1 MVLVVVLA
9 LAACTESVAGRA
21 MRATDRSSGLPTSAK
36 PARARDL
43 LLQDGDRAPFGQVT
57 QSRVGDSYFTSAVPP
72 ECSAALLFKG
82 SPLRPDGSS
91 DHAEAAYNV
100 TGPLPY
106 AESVDVYTNVLNVH
120 DVVWNGFRDVSHCR
134 GDAVGVSRAGR
145 STPMRLRYF
154 ATLSDGVLVWTMS
167 NPRWTCDY
175 GLAVVPHAV
184 LVLSACGF
192 KPDSPWRNGRRNG
205 GPNWTARFNASPM
218 LFAGG
223 FEPAKRGQSHGGL
236 GILKCVPR
244 PTIGSRRRPTVN
256 CAARGALPRPR

>member
-1 MVLVVVLA
+1 MLGG
-9 LAACTESVAGRA
+9 AAV
-21 MRATDRSSGLPTSAK
+21 
-36 PARARDL
+36 
-43 LLQDGDRAPFGQVT
+43 Q
-57 QSRVGDSYFTSAVPP
+57 
-72 ECSAALLFKG
+72 G

-192 KPDSPWRNGRRNG
+192 KPGFPMAEWASKRRAQLDS
-205 GPNWTARFNASPM
+205 
-218 LFAGG
+218 
-223 FEPAKRGQSHGGL
+223 Q
-236 GILKCVPR
+236 V
-244 PTIGSRRRPTVN
+244 
-256 CAARGALPRPR
+256 

>member
-1 MVLVVVLA
+1 MACLGRPGCRGWAGASLVLVVVLA

-120 DVVWNGFRDVSHCR
+120 DVVPRRVPLPWRCR
-134 GDAVGVSRAGR
+134 RSEPGRQIDAHATQV
-145 STPMRLRYF
+145 LRY
-154 ATLSDGVLVWTMS
+154 
-167 NPRWTCDY
+167 
-175 GLAVVPHAV
+175 AVRRCPGMDHEQ
-184 LVLSACGF
+184 SAL
-192 KPDSPWRNGRRNG
+192 D
-205 GPNWTARFNASPM
+205 
-218 LFAGG
+218 
-223 FEPAKRGQSHGGL
+223 
-236 GILKCVPR
+236 V
-244 PTIGSRRRPTVN
+244 
-256 CAARGALPRPR
+256 

>member
-1 MVLVVVLA
+1 MVVLA

-184 LVLSACGF
+184 LVLSACGSS
-192 KPDSPWRNGRRNG
+192 PDSPWRNGRRNG
-205 GPNWTARFNASPM
+205 GPNWTARFNASPHA
-218 LFAGG
+218 L
-223 FEPAKRGQSHGGL
+223 RGR
-236 GILKCVPR
+236 V
-244 PTIGSRRRPTVN
+244 
-256 CAARGALPRPR
+256 

>member
-1 MVLVVVLA
+1 MVVLA

-106 AESVDVYTNVLNVH
+106 AESVDVYTNVSERPRCGLERVPRR
-120 DVVWNGFRDVSHCR
+120 VPLPWRCR
-134 GDAVGVSRAGR
+134 RSEPGRQIDAHATQV
-145 STPMRLRYF
+145 LRY
-154 ATLSDGVLVWTMS
+154 
-167 NPRWTCDY
+167 
-175 GLAVVPHAV
+175 AVRRCPGMDHEQ
-184 LVLSACGF
+184 SAL
-192 KPDSPWRNGRRNG
+192 D
-205 GPNWTARFNASPM
+205 
-218 LFAGG
+218 
-223 FEPAKRGQSHGGL
+223 
-236 GILKCVPR
+236 V
-244 PTIGSRRRPTVN
+244 
-256 CAARGALPRPR
+256 

>member
-1 MVLVVVLA
+1 MHRVGSGPRDACYRPVVR
-9 LAACTESVAGRA
+9 AAHIRQAGEGARPAAAGRGS
-21 MRATDRSSGLPTSAK
+21 RSVRP
-36 PARARDL
+36 
-43 LLQDGDRAPFGQVT
+43 VT

-192 KPDSPWRNGRRNG
+192 KPGFPMAEWASKRRAQLDS
-205 GPNWTARFNASPM
+205 
-218 LFAGG
+218 
-223 FEPAKRGQSHGGL
+223 Q
-236 GILKCVPR
+236 V
-244 PTIGSRRRPTVN
+244 
-256 CAARGALPRPR
+256 

>member
-21 MRATDRSSGLPTSAK
+21 MRATDRSSRLPTSAK

-192 KPDSPWRNGRRNG
+192 KPGFPMAEWASKRRAQLDS
-205 GPNWTARFNASPM
+205 
-218 LFAGG
+218 
-223 FEPAKRGQSHGGL
+223 Q
-236 GILKCVPR
+236 V
-244 PTIGSRRRPTVN
+244 
-256 CAARGALPRPR
+256 

>member
-154 ATLSDGVLVWTMS
+154 ATLSDGVLVWTMRIRAGRVITDWLWS
-167 NPRWTCDY
+167 RTRCWCY
-175 GLAVVPHAV
+175 RRVA
-184 LVLSACGF
+184 SS
-192 KPDSPWRNGRRNG
+192 PDSPWRNGRRNG
-205 GPNWTARFNASPM
+205 GPNWTARFNASPHA
-218 LFAGG
+218 L
-223 FEPAKRGQSHGGL
+223 RGR
-236 GILKCVPR
+236 V
-244 PTIGSRRRPTVN
+244 
-256 CAARGALPRPR
+256 